1 VTPVPVSF
9 PALTGSDVKITID
22 SVAPHQFLDYLSN
35 STNTDPA
42 ALAEVGIPG
51 VAPMTTPTSVPTTC
65 YPDLVAVDGRPVD
78 IEISGSTATALANGG
93 LTIRGCGNSSQGIT
107 LSAGTHT
114 LTTSTAQAT
123 GLDVDALSLGS
134 AAGGTP
140 EALTP
145 TGLLPAPPAHPT
157 APVTVVHQD
166 RTSMTVEVHGDGQPT
181 WLVLGQSQSSGWKAF
196 TSSGTDL
203 GTSTLIDGYANGWY
217 LPAALTRGTAT
228 FTLTWTP
235 QRVVNVALVVSGV
248 TLVVSVVLIALPP
261 GFATT
266 RRRRRKHRR
275 RGRFRAPGRVGDGAP
290 VAASAPD
297 AGAVPPGVEPDGD
310 PVRPVLTSVVR
321 SGGSA
326 PGWALSSGLA
336 LVAGVVAGLI
346 VAPAVGGL
354 AAAVVLLELRVDR
367 SRIVVVVATVGLLV
381 VTAGYVTLHQRRNA
395 FLSDINWPSHMG
407 WANSLVWVAVC
418 LLGAD
423 GLVQWVRHRRRGR
436 PGDATGPE

>member
-1 VTPVPVSF
+1 
-9 PALTGSDVKITID
+9 
-22 SVAPHQFLDYLSN
+22 
-35 STNTDPA
+35 
-42 ALAEVGIPG
+42 
-51 VAPMTTPTSVPTTC
+51 MTTPAAVPTTC
-65 YPDLVAVDGRPVD
+65 YPDLVSVDGRPVD
-78 IEISGSTATALANGG
+78 IQISGSTATALANGG

-181 WLVLGQSQSSGWKAF
+181 WLVLGQSQSRGWKAF
-196 TSSGTDL
+196 TSGGTDL
-203 GTSTLIDGYANGWY
+203 GSSTLIDGYANGWY
-217 LPAALTRGTAT
+217 LPAALTRGTST

-235 QRVVNVALVVSGV
+235 QRVVNVALIVSGV

-266 RRRRRKHRR
+266 RRRRRRHRR
-275 RGRFRAPGRVGDGAP
+275 RSRSRATGKAEGGATVRARVAAP
-290 VAASAPD
+290 VPD
-297 AGAVPPGVEPDGD
+297 AGALPPGVEPDGD

-326 PGWALSSGLA
+326 PGWALSLGLA
-336 LVAGVVAGLI
+336 LVGGVVAGLI
-346 VAPAVGGL
+346 VAPAAGGL
-354 AAAVVLLELRVDR
+354 VAAVVLLELRVDR
-367 SRIVVVVATVGLLV
+367 SRIVVVAATVGLLV
-381 VTAGYVTLHQRRNA
+381 ATAGYVALHQHRNG

-407 WANSLVWVAVC
+407 WANSLVWVAVG

-423 GLVQWVRHRRRGR
+423 GLVQWVRHRRRR
-436 PGDATGPE
+436 QPGDATGPG